1 MDAFELHKFLHAQI
15 KTEQEFIAP
24 VVRKIEPINVSP
36 DLTPDI
42 LTPEVNLSQSS
53 IPWAEVVI
61 LGGVTVLIL
70 ILIIKIWESQNYN
83 SFTRKRKNQQSIYQ

>member
-1 MDAFELHKFLHAQI
+1 MMDAFELHKFLHAQI

-36 DLTPDI
+36 NLTPDI

-53 IPWAEVVI
+53 FPWAEVII
-61 LGGVTVLIL
+61 LGGAIILGIYLIS
-70 ILIIKIWESQNYN
+70 KIPRRDNYQTY
-83 SFTRKRKNQQSIYQ
+83 FERRRKRSMG